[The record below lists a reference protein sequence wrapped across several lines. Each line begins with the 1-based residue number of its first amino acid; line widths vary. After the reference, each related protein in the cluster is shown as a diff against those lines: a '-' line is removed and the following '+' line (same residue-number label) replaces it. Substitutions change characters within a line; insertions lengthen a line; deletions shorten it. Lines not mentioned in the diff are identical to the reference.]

1 MSWLSD
7 TTGINVD
14 SGGGGGGFDLGGGLA
29 GAVVGSLF
37 GGMAGMQIGGLKGLM
52 GDRGAQAR
60 GFQNEEAERQYKA
73 LREKQ
78 ANEAKQFRS
87 NLPTYLSQLGEN
99 QDQAI
104 RGKLTEDLYTNVAN
118 ANKRGLLGSGLERGK
133 SLGRVAQAG
142 AESAQ
147 QRAQLDRDLKAQAD
161 AYDEAYIMAGN
172 EAYKQ
177 DLNKAD
183 AAYKEALSR
192 RQSEN
197 SGIKSILGAGGSV
210 LGGYMGAKGKG

>member
-14 SGGGGGGFDLGGGLA
+14 SGGGGADLGGGLA
-29 GAVVGSLF
+29 GSIVGSVF
-37 GGMAGMQIGGLKGLM
+37 GGGWGSIGLGLKGLM

-78 ANEAKQFRS
+78 ANEAKQFRL

-99 QDQAI
+99 QDQVI

-133 SLGRVAQAG
+133 SLNRVAQAG

-197 SGIKSILGAGGSV
+197 AGVKSLLGAGGSL
-210 LGGYMGAKGKG
+210 LGGYMGAKG